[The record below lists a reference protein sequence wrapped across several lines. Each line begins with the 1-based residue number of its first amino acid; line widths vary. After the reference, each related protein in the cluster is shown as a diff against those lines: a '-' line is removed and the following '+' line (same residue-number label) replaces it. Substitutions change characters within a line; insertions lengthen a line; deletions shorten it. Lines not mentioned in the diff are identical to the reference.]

1 MHLNRV
7 RVSGMEAAHQRGC
20 RTLHEALAA
29 KARTQTLTEWLLQVS
44 LATGPLPSSAR
55 ALVLGESECAL
66 VNTVRERK
74 TWKCKRLWTESKWRV
89 KMLKVRQLWVMTE
102 EGSRKP
108 GGL

>member
-1 MHLNRV
+1 
-7 RVSGMEAAHQRGC
+7 MEAAHQRGC

-74 TWKCKRLWTESKWRV
+74 TWKGKRLWTESKWRV